1 MASSPAPAFTVV
13 GKPLRRVEGADKV
26 SGRARYTADHEP
38 PGTLWAKNV
47 RSPLPHAR
55 IVSIDTSRAKQV
67 PGVRAVI
74 TAADIPDTLTGRNI
88 KDLPLLCTDVV
99 RYVGDRV
106 AVVAADDRH
115 AAEEGAAA
123 VDVRYEELPA
133 VFDPIEAMEPGAPL
147 LHADPRSYT
156 GFPVDVRPEMTNVC
170 GYATWDR
177 GDMEAGFAEADVV
190 LEHTFVTQ
198 LAHQG
203 YLEPSA
209 YLIQITE
216 PTGGR
221 PERIEV
227 WSSVK
232 VPYGTRKELAR
243 LLERPVEDILM
254 HAVTIGADFG
264 GKGGVGDLAAGYY
277 LARSLGRPIKFVNT
291 ASEDLTAAAPKHA
304 IHVSMR
310 TGIKRD
316 GKIVAH
322 DAKVV
327 INRGAYTGLNTSPN
341 GLLGGAGRA
350 GNFYDIPNL
359 HIEAF
364 AAYTNRVPCGYMRAP
379 GSPQILFAVESH
391 MNLLAREIGMDPLD
405 FRRRNMPAEKP
416 SGAAHLGNKVLDAAA
431 EAYGWAER
439 ATAPRDGGRTL
450 IGHGISLIDRT
461 QGAGEASSAL
471 TVNPDGTI
479 TAVTAM
485 PDNGTGGL
493 TVVAAIT
500 AETFGV
506 PFERVHLVRGD
517 TDTFEI
523 DVESGA
529 SRMTNAA
536 GHAVLAAAEEIKEK
550 LSPLAAR
557 ALGAET
563 AEWVAAEPQPDG
575 SVKPGG
581 WRGGDGRFISLEDL
595 ASELVKEGD
604 PAAHAQV
611 TLRTPRSPD
620 PGICAQMAEVEV
632 DAETGQVTLKRMV
645 TAQDVGTIIN
655 SLGHQGQI
663 DGSIVQGAGYALMEE
678 LVLDHGRITTP
689 NFNDYRMPTIQD
701 IPELTTVNVPDPGMG
716 PFTAKSIGELPH
728 IPTAGAIANAVADAI
743 GAPMLELPLTAER
756 VLAAIRSRG

>member
-1 MASSPAPAFTVV
+1 MASSPAPAFTVI
-13 GKPLRRVEGADKV
+13 GRPHPRVEGAGKV
-26 SGRARYTADHEP
+26 TGSARYTADHEP

-55 IVSIDTSRAKQV
+55 IVSIDTSRAMPV

-74 TAADIPDTLTGRNI
+74 TAADIPGELTGRNI
-88 KDLPLLCTDVV
+88 KDLPLLAREVV
-99 RYVGDRV
+99 RFIGDKV
-106 AVVAADDRH
+106 AVVAADNRH

-133 VFDPIEAMEPGAPL
+133 VFDPIEAMEPGAPVI
-147 LHADPRSYT
+147 HADPRSYT
-156 GFPVDVRPEMTNVC
+156 GFPEAVPDDVPNVC
-170 GYATWDR
+170 GYATWER
-177 GDMEAGFAEADVV
+177 GDIEAGFAEADVV
-190 LEHTFVTQ
+190 VEHTFQTQ

-203 YLEPSA
+203 YLEPTA

-227 WSSVK
+227 WASVK

-243 LLERPVEDILM
+243 LLDRPPEDILM
-254 HAVTIGADFG
+254 HTVTVGGDFG
-264 GKGGVGDLAAGYY
+264 NKGGVGDLATGYH
-277 LARSLGRPIKFVNT
+277 LARALGRPIKFVNS
-291 ASEDLTAAAPKHA
+291 AAEDLTAVAPKHA
-304 IHVSMR
+304 IVVTMR
-310 TGIKRD
+310 TGVKRD

-379 GSPQILFAVESH
+379 GSPQVLFAVESH
-391 MNLLAREIGMDPLD
+391 MDLIAREIGMDPVEL
-405 FRRRNMPAEKP
+405 RRRNLPAQRP
-416 SGAAHLGNKVLDAAA
+416 SGADHIGGTVLDAAA
-431 EAYGWAER
+431 EAYGWAGR
-439 ATAPRDGGRTL
+439 ASATRNGGRTL
-450 IGHGISLIDRT
+450 IGHGISIIDRN
-461 QGAGEASSAL
+461 QGSGEASSAL

-479 TAVTAM
+479 TALTAM

-493 TVVAAIT
+493 TVVATIA

-506 PFERVHLVRGD
+506 PFERVRLVRGD

-523 DVESGA
+523 DVESGG

-536 GHAVLAAAEEIKEK
+536 GHAVLAAAEQIKQQ
-550 LSPLAAR
+550 LTPLAAR
-557 ALGAET
+557 ALGTET
-563 AEWVAAEPQPDG
+563 AAWTAAQPQPDG
-575 SVKPGG
+575 TTQPGG
-581 WRGGDGRFISLEDL
+581 WSSSDGRFISLEDL
-595 ASELVKEGD
+595 ASELIAEGD

-611 TLRTPRSPD
+611 TQRAPRSPD

-632 DAETGQVTLKRMV
+632 DAETGQVTLKRLV
-645 TAQDVGTIIN
+645 TAQDVGAIIN
-655 SLGHQGQI
+655 TLGHQGQI
-663 DGSIVQGAGYALMEE
+663 DGSVVQGAGFALMEE
-678 LVLDHGRITTP
+678 LIVEEGRITTP
-689 NFNDYRMPTIQD
+689 NFNDYKMPTIQD
-701 IPELTTVNVPDPGMG
+701 IPELITVNVPDPGMG
-716 PFTAKSIGELPH
+716 PFNAKSIGEIPH

-743 GAPMLELPLTAER
+743 GAPMFELPLTAER